1 MTLLTRFDYYTNY
14 EETTRGSSKSLPAPL
29 GTIPIHVRGGVVIP
43 TQEPASNT
51 VQSRKNPFGLII
63 ALDDS
68 GRASGSLYWDGG
80 DTIQPLETGDFA
92 LFEFAVENV
101 SSSISNN
108 FQLFLCS
115 MSVLKVKKT
124 SFQHQKLN
132 VFMIFSRGNLQHNA
146 FHPVPSVEN
155 QNICKCD

>member
-1 MTLLTRFDYYTNY
+1 LLSRYDYYTNY

-80 DTIQPLETGDFA
+80 DTIQPLETGEYA
-92 LFEFAVENV
+92 LLQFSVESV
-101 SSSISNN
+101 SHFVVCCYVQPFLGGDNHTYCYVFTLISNRQI
-108 FQLFLCS
+108 FTYCYMDLTDKFFGIVYRGVISRYLF
-115 MSVLKVKKT
+115 
-124 SFQHQKLN
+124 F
-132 VFMIFSRGNLQHNA
+132 
-146 FHPVPSVEN
+146 
-155 QNICKCD
+155 